1 MITELEVKGELASL
15 LTNELSLEDFDRWLV
30 EKSWD
35 MHLDSSIEAQELVGS
50 IELSLAEYSN
60 GHLSWEELKNALR
73 PHVQS
78 YSVRIQL
85 GTSAPAVFFSTD
97 SEVKTQFVPA
107 DTSLSEGHASLRALP
122 T

>member
-1 MITELEVKGELASL
+1 MISELEVKENLASL

-30 EKSWD
+30 EKSWN
-35 MHLDSSIEAQELVGS
+35 MHLDSAVEAQELVGS

-85 GTSAPAVFFSTD
+85 GTSAPAVVFSTD
-97 SEVKTQFVPA
+97 SEVETQSVPV
-107 DTSLSEGHASLRALP
+107 DISPSEGSASLRALP
-122 T
+122 A